1 MRRKDKQI
9 TDKGII
15 EDILKTNTVC
25 RVGFYDGDYPYIIP
39 MNYGYKDNIIYLHS
53 ALEGKK
59 IELIQK
65 NNKVCFEVTDSIE
78 VIISENA
85 CNCSTKYRSVICY
98 GTISLVQNYE
108 QKVEGLSVLIN
119 QHKGESNQEL
129 PKAAVENVLVLKI
142 HIETI
147 TGKISGFDN

>member
-9 TDKGII
+9 TDKSII
-15 EDILKTNTVC
+15 EDILHTNTVY

-39 MNYGYKDNIIYLHS
+39 MNYGYKDNTIYLHS

-59 IELIQK
+59 IELLQR
-65 NNKVCFEVTDSIE
+65 NNKVCLEVTDSIE
-78 VIISENA
+78 ILTSEKA

-98 GTISLVQNYE
+98 GTISLVQNFE
-108 QKVEGLSVLIN
+108 QKVEGLTVLIN
-119 QHKGESNQEL
+119 QHKGENNREL
-129 PKAAVENVLVLKI
+129 PKAVVENVLVLKI

-147 TGKISGFDN
+147 TGKSSGFN